1 MVEGLYDL
9 VRCLGASQLEGRLSY
24 KNAKGGMLEENS
36 PVMVK
41 YESYLGWWNKNSIAF
56 FKQMFSVFNDLGQNN
71 ILLVLS
77 FSYHFWCDEKCS
89 YSQNQRFGPDSANVL
104 WL

>member
-1 MVEGLYDL
+1 
-9 VRCLGASQLEGRLSY
+9 
-24 KNAKGGMLEENS
+24 MLEENS

-56 FKQMFSVFNDLGQNN
+56 FKQMFSVFNDFGQNN

-77 FSYHFWCDEKCS
+77 FIISDVMKNATILRIRGLAPILPICCDL
-89 YSQNQRFGPDSANVL
+89 R
-104 WL
+104 